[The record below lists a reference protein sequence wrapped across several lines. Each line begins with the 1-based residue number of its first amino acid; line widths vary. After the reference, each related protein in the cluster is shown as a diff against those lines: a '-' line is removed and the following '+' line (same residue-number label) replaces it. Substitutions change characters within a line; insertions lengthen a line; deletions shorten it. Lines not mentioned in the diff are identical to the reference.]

1 MRIRGEGLRDPLI
14 HRKSHRL
21 SYARL
26 IVALFIAV
34 AFCFILIALT
44 QDDIRQQVWEMS
56 VGDTKAE
63 AERARR
69 REEAE
74 KADDKER
81 DEYERRQKEIMEAD
95 RIQIKEDKRK
105 VQEMILNEQED
116 KRVIADRKSQVMK
129 EDKLDECRQKVDN
142 RKHTDMWDRTNS
154 YVKMLKDTVA
164 DETEEPTSVM
174 TTTTEA
180 TTPAPT
186 LSENC
191 PVCKIIDAG
200 DVCKH
205 KGDRPTGPRQR
216 FRVLGGKRSTNG
228 LLWDF
233 EYTSELP
240 KFKLSGCG
248 ANRKRPCDLCCPI
261 IPELPGNS
269 NG

>member
-1 MRIRGEGLRDPLI
+1 MWIRREGLRDPLVPKKL
-14 HRKSHRL
+14 HKS

-34 AFCFILIALT
+34 AFCIILVAFT

-56 VGDTKAE
+56 VGDAKAE

-81 DEYERRQKEIMEAD
+81 EEYEKRQKEIMEAD
-95 RIQIKEDKRK
+95 KIEIKEDKRK

-116 KRVIADRKSQVMK
+116 KRVIADRKAQIMK
-129 EDKLDECRQKVDN
+129 EDKLDECRRKVDN
-142 RKHTDMWDRTNS
+142 RKQVDMWDRTNS

-164 DETEEPTSVM
+164 DETEEPTLV
-174 TTTTEA
+174 TTTTTVA
-180 TTPAPT
+180 TTAAPT

-191 PVCKIIDAG
+191 PVCKILDAG
-200 DVCKH
+200 YTCKH
-205 KGDRPTGPRQR
+205 NGTRPNATSTSYQ
-216 FRVLGGKRSTNG
+216 VVGGKRSTNG

-233 EYTSELP
+233 EYTTELP

-248 ANRKRPCDLCCPI
+248 ATKKRPCDLCCPV
-261 IPELPGNS
+261 IPELPGDS
-269 NG
+269 G